1 MSTSSEQMSVSPDA
15 MSASPSPS
23 PPPRPSTDGR
33 QLPSIPSSVPYNA
46 GPPSAAKGNS
56 LSNNNRGSNG
66 YGPFFQEYSLLA
78 EYNQLH
84 QQKIPGLYVMPC
96 AKTPLVWSGLLFIR
110 QGLYQGGAFRFTLTI
125 PDNYPD
131 GDCPKFVFEY
141 PVFHPL
147 IHPETGEVDIK
158 RAFPRWRKNVN
169 HLWQV
174 FLYVKKI
181 FYKLEVKSPSNP
193 EAATLYDQ
201 EMEMFKNR
209 VSDSLKEAK
218 DRLLQPPNLEDPF
231 ALRFSPWNEA
241 VHPDTRR
248 QMINSS
254 QRQSSDAG
262 SANPSD
268 LGLSWMEAGQTK
280 IFSRDDASSA

>member
-1 MSTSSEQMSVSPDA
+1 
-15 MSASPSPS
+15 MSASPSP
-23 PPPRPSTDGR
+23 PLRPGDGR
-33 QLPSIPSSVPYNA
+33 QLPSIPNSLPY
-46 GPPSAAKGNS
+46 GSGHSASRGNS
-56 LSNNNRGSNG
+56 LSYSNKGSNG

-110 QGLYQGGAFRFTLTI
+110 QGLYQGGAFRFSLTI

-131 GDCPKFVFEY
+131 GDCPTFVFEY
-141 PVFHPL
+141 PVFHP
-147 IHPETGEVDIK
+147 IVNPVSGEVDIK
-158 RAFPRWRKNVN
+158 RAFPRWRRNVN

-181 FYKLEVKSPSNP
+181 FYKMDLKSPVNQ
-193 EAATLYDQ
+193 EAASLYEQDP
-201 EMEMFKNR
+201 ELYKAR
-209 VSDSLKEAK
+209 VIESISAAKE
-218 DRLLQPPNLEDPF
+218 RLLQSPALDDPF
-231 ALRFSPWNEA
+231 ALRLSPWSEA

-254 QRQSSDAG
+254 QNESQGNWKHLSDDNG
-262 SANPSD
+262 SANPAD
-268 LGLSWMEAGQTK
+268 LGLSWMEPNNNK
-280 IFSRDDASSA
+280 IFSRDDSGSA